1 RRALD
6 AAFADARDAWG
17 DGSAPTAALANAL
30 DALNAVSF
38 KAEWL
43 PIAAGN
49 WRAWFAGGEPLQI
62 PNQHKIELF
71 TASLIVAKTKK
82 NRCPPEHRFFDAAD
96 QLLAAYRRAVG
107 LLQIQRLRLLRDL
120 FVTASAAL
128 REDKRRQRVF
138 SFDDMLCNLDD
149 ALQAGQPP
157 WLAAALRARYPVA
170 LIDEFQDTDPLQY
183 AIFDAIYGADG
194 ERPASPLFLVGDPK
208 QAIYGFRN
216 ADLPTYLAARRQT
229 DTRYTLRENQRSTS
243 GLIGACNALFGANP
257 RAFIVD
263 GLDYQRVSTGR
274 AARPPLDDRSEDGTP
289 AAALRVWQLPEIAGE
304 YLTRQQAGEAVLRAT
319 ASEVARLLA
328 AAQAGAIRLGDRPL
342 RPGDIAILVERHAQ
356 GRLLREALQAAGV
369 ASSEL
374 SQRSVFATTDAA
386 DLAAVLQAI
395 LEPGRPALLNRA
407 LASELMGYQATALEA
422 LAVDQ
427 TRLLQIVSRFA
438 AYRESWLRR
447 GFGVMFRQ
455 WMNDED
461 LAGRLLARS
470 DGERRLTNLLHLGE
484 LLQQADVEQPAPD
497 ALLRWLAGRRDGDN
511 ALDDEVAQLRLESDQ
526 KLVQIVTIHKAK
538 GLEYGIVFCPFL
550 WDGQNAA
557 KVRDEGLEYH
567 DDDGRPVIDFR
578 PELDKSEQEELKQRR
593 REERAAESIR
603 LIYVAL
609 TRAVH
614 RAYLV
619 AGLYRTSIADGRT
632 TVTHSSRTT
641 LNWLIA
647 GADMSYPQ
655 WLEHRLSAVKID
667 DAWRCWAE
675 TAGTDVAWQRLP
687 ERLPSTLTTP
697 APEPARVRARIP
709 PPRIDPGWRLGSF
722 SRLQHGSENEIAASD
737 HDGRTI
743 EEAERISDSDPPPLP
758 TAELT
763 ADDIL
768 RFPRGPSAG
777 DCIHALF
784 EGIDFTNAA
793 QWPEAIDHALARH
806 PQAPPGPS
814 LGPSFSPSTGSLAE
828 LLPAMLR
835 RLLLDVVS
843 TPLPDG

>member
-1 RRALD
+1 MNTTVQPQDLDVFTCPLDRRQLIEASAGTGKTWTICALYLRLLFERDLSVQQILVVTYTNAAAAELRERIRSRLVELVAKLRQGRSAGNGDALTDGVLAAADAVLDRPRALRVFETALQTFDEAAIFTIHGFCQRALADTPFTAGLPFRQELLRDDRLLRQQAVNDFWRQRVADAALPAELADHLLLVGDNPQTWSALLKRQISKPRSLTRWPTDLDTAVTFDRRALD

-289 AAALRVWQLPEIAGE
+289 A
-304 YLTRQQAGEAVLRAT
+304 
-319 ASEVARLLA
+319 
-328 AAQAGAIRLGDRPL
+328 
-342 RPGDIAILVERHAQ
+342 
-356 GRLLREALQAAGV
+356 
-369 ASSEL
+369 
-374 SQRSVFATTDAA
+374 
-386 DLAAVLQAI
+386 
-395 LEPGRPALLNRA
+395 
-407 LASELMGYQATALEA
+407 
-422 LAVDQ
+422 
-427 TRLLQIVSRFA
+427 
-438 AYRESWLRR
+438 
-447 GFGVMFRQ
+447 
-455 WMNDED
+455 
-461 LAGRLLARS
+461 
-470 DGERRLTNLLHLGE
+470 
-484 LLQQADVEQPAPD
+484 
-497 ALLRWLAGRRDGDN
+497 
-511 ALDDEVAQLRLESDQ
+511 
-526 KLVQIVTIHKAK
+526 
-538 GLEYGIVFCPFL
+538 
-550 WDGQNAA
+550 
-557 KVRDEGLEYH
+557 
-567 DDDGRPVIDFR
+567 
-578 PELDKSEQEELKQRR
+578 
-593 REERAAESIR
+593 
-603 LIYVAL
+603 
-609 TRAVH
+609 
-614 RAYLV
+614 
-619 AGLYRTSIADGRT
+619 
-632 TVTHSSRTT
+632 
-641 LNWLIA
+641 
-647 GADMSYPQ
+647 
-655 WLEHRLSAVKID
+655 
-667 DAWRCWAE
+667 
-675 TAGTDVAWQRLP
+675 
-687 ERLPSTLTTP
+687 
-697 APEPARVRARIP
+697 
-709 PPRIDPGWRLGSF
+709 
-722 SRLQHGSENEIAASD
+722 
-737 HDGRTI
+737 
-743 EEAERISDSDPPPLP
+743 
-758 TAELT
+758 
-763 ADDIL
+763 
-768 RFPRGPSAG
+768 
-777 DCIHALF
+777 
-784 EGIDFTNAA
+784 
-793 QWPEAIDHALARH
+793 
-806 PQAPPGPS
+806 
-814 LGPSFSPSTGSLAE
+814 
-828 LLPAMLR
+828 
-835 RLLLDVVS
+835 
-843 TPLPDG
+843 